1 MLLLKQRSFVFR
13 KRVRTPPKMLKQLEL
28 SEFLEKQ
35 IENKAKQNHVLK
47 QEQDYIEKIEQLKLA
62 EEYFIFSSIL
72 IT

>member
-1 MLLLKQRSFVFR
+1 
-13 KRVRTPPKMLKQLEL
+13 MLKQLEL

-62 EEYFIFSSIL
+62 EEYFIL
-72 IT
+72 IAP